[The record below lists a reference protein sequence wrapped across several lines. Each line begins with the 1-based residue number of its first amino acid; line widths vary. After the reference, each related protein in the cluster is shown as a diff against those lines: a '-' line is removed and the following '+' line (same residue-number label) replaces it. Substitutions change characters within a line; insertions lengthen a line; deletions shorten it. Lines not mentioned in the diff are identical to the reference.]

1 MVAALGLPRGNDARS
16 EGYKGGLLLNFTDIL
31 RTRPVI
37 AAIRNVEDLQMN
49 ELNGSAVLFVIG
61 GSIFDLPALVHRA
74 ERLRKMVFVD
84 IDLIKGVGKD
94 SQGIRY
100 LAREGRVHGVIT
112 TKSNLIRSAR
122 KEGLVS
128 VQRIFVLDSDSL
140 SGGLNVIGKSAPDA
154 VEVLP
159 GLILPKIMDR
169 IRVKTTIP
177 VIAGGLITERKEI
190 QEIVS
195 SGAIGVST
203 SSAHLW
209 RKH

>member
-1 MVAALGLPRGNDARS
+1 MG
-16 EGYKGGLLLNFTDIL
+16 EELLLNLTDVL
-31 RTRPVI
+31 RDKPVI
-37 AAIRNVEDLQMN
+37 AAIRSAEGLRMN

-61 GSIFDLPALVHRA
+61 GSIFDLPALVLQS
-74 ERLRKMVFVD
+74 ERYRKLVFVD

-100 LAREGRVHGVIT
+100 LAKESHVHGVIT

-128 VQRIFVLDSDSL
+128 IQRIFVLDSESL
-140 SGGLNVIGKSAPDA
+140 TGGLNVIERSAPDA

-159 GLILPKIMDR
+159 GLILHKIMER
-169 IRVKTTIP
+169 IRARTSIP

-190 QEIVS
+190 EEILS

-209 RKH
+209 RRT

>member
-1 MVAALGLPRGNDARS
+1 MNL
-16 EGYKGGLLLNFTDIL
+16 TDVL
-31 RTRPVI
+31 RDKPVI
-37 AAIRNVEDLQMN
+37 AAIRSAEGLRMN

-61 GSIFDLPALVHRA
+61 GSIFDLPALVLQS
-74 ERLRKMVFVD
+74 ERYRKLVFVD

-100 LAREGRVHGVIT
+100 LAKESHVHGVIT

-128 VQRIFVLDSDSL
+128 IQRIFVLDSESL
-140 SGGLNVIGKSAPDA
+140 TGGLNVIERSAPDA

-159 GLILPKIMDR
+159 GLILHKIMER
-169 IRVKTTIP
+169 IRARTSIP

-190 QEIVS
+190 EEILS

-209 RKH
+209 RRT